1 MGTQHKPPTPTMN
14 TIFRSLLPNSPTS
27 EVPASE
33 LAGRDNS
40 PFSMYCRIN
49 AGIIMETTDGINI
62 SLITPAA
69 VIVPAFHNI
78 IVVTSP
84 IGENAPPELAATMTS
99 AA

>member
-1 MGTQHKPPTPTMN
+1 M
-14 TIFRSLLPNSPTS
+14 TI
-27 EVPASE
+27 
-33 LAGRDNS
+33 
-40 PFSMYCRIN
+40 
-49 AGIIMETTDGINI
+49 ETTEGMKI

-84 IGENAPPELAATMTS
+84 IGENAPPELAAIITN